1 MTPKSRRVFLDTSVV
16 FAAVLSPTGGA
27 RKLFQL
33 GEVGILKL
41 LVGPNVLREC
51 DEVVRRKIPASL
63 PALAQLLDA
72 GRVEATPLP
81 TAKMI
86 ELARSLV
93 EYEPDALVLAEAISA
108 EPGWFVT
115 HDKEHFLKGH
125 IPTLLDGMGKGAS
138 LTFQIGTP
146 GDLIQTLKGDFT
158 LP

>member
-33 GEVGILKL
+33 GEAGILKL

-51 DEVVRRKIPASL
+51 DEVVRRKVPASL
-63 PALAQLLDA
+63 PTLAQLLDA
-72 GRVEATPLP
+72 GRVEATSLP

-93 EYEPDALVLAEAISA
+93 EYEPDVFVLAEAISA
-108 EPGWFVT
+108 EPDWFVT
-115 HDKEHFLKGH
+115 HDKEHFLKGL
-125 IPTLLDGMGKGAS
+125 TSSLADGTGKGAG
-138 LTFQIGTP
+138 LAFQIGTP
-146 GDLIQTLKGDFT
+146 GDLIQALKSDFT